1 MKLKIC
7 YTVFYRRNDM
17 DFYYEKRRLYKMLSV
32 WAFIVSVVLFL
43 PAAAVIGTKG
53 AITSAAVLLLVFG
66 LTFAL
71 SAAFFPSRLV
81 RIDNR
86 GLRIRRAMPLWWC
99 DVIRARKTY
108 LCGLK
113 SYPVIVFDINPRAV
127 YPLRLWKIYR
137 LCRIPPFS
145 VPLYALDLQ
154 DRKVL
159 CGEIGKHCKTS
170 GF

>member
-1 MKLKIC
+1 
-7 YTVFYRRNDM
+7 M

-32 WAFIVSVVLFL
+32 WALIISAMLFL

-53 AITSAAVLLLVFG
+53 IITSAAVLLLVFG
-66 LTFAL
+66 LTFAR
-71 SAAFFPSRLV
+71 AAAVFPPRLV

-86 GLRIRRAMPLWWC
+86 GLRIRRAIPLWWC

-113 SYPVIVFDINPRAV
+113 SHPVIVFDINPRAV

-137 LCRIPPFS
+137 LFQIPPFS
-145 VPLYALDLQ
+145 VPLYALDPQ

-159 CGEIGKHCKTS
+159 CSEIGKHCKTS

>member
-1 MKLKIC
+1 
-7 YTVFYRRNDM
+7 M

-32 WAFIVSVVLFL
+32 WALIISAMLFL

-53 AITSAAVLLLVFG
+53 IITSAAVLLLVFG

-71 SAAFFPSRLV
+71 AAAVFPPRLV
-81 RIDNR
+81 RIDHR

-113 SYPVIVFDINPRAV
+113 SHPVIVFDINPRAV

-137 LCRIPPFS
+137 LFRIPPFS
-145 VPLYALDLQ
+145 VPLYALDPQ